1 MSDRFYDSPQWRFA
15 VSTLGLR
22 VLTLLDGIATDR
34 SVTTTLNQAAVAE
47 GQVPAEN
54 PKVNILHTDGHAYL
68 SEGDRFLFCLRRE
81 GTYGSDSVVW
91 ACRHAGIIGQVKP
104 SARQDNATARF
115 VSYDQ
120 WQMMYKRP
128 IRDAGG
134 ALPDDTGITY
144 TFQSAR
150 DILVEW
156 LTASDTY
163 DGDTYIDYTTGAELN
178 DTDPLDE
185 FVVQQGMTIG
195 EGMDA
200 LVETGTIDIVLAP
213 IFDVFASPVVI
224 NELQTYPQAG
234 VFRPNVIFAWDKPGR
249 NLVGIDNEA
258 DGSGRINA
266 VRYHFGQGG
275 DAATT
280 VEDAAS
286 QARYGTY
293 FGEQFFPGQL
303 SETAVEAMA
312 TKTLTEFAN
321 GRRTLMADVAADRG
335 KQPFIDYVPGDQ
347 ARAFASDAM
356 LQAIDERRRILSIPI
371 TINDNATETVEHL
384 LFADSGFTT

>member
-1 MSDRFYDSPQWRFA
+1 MGDRFYDSPQWRFA

-34 SVTTTLNQAAVAE
+34 SVTTTLNQASVAE

-54 PKVNILHTDGHAYL
+54 RKVNILHTDGHAYL
-68 SEGDRFLFCLRRE
+68 SEGDRFLFCLRRD
-81 GTYGSDSVVW
+81 GDQGSAETVW
-91 ACRHAGIIGQVKP
+91 QCRHAGIIGQVKP

-128 IRDAGG
+128 IRDTAGT
-134 ALPDDTGITY
+134 LPGEEGITY
-144 TFQSAR
+144 EAMSAR

-156 LTASDTY
+156 LTASETY
-163 DGDTYIDYTTGAELN
+163 DGPTYIDFTTGAELN

-185 FVVQQGMTIG
+185 FNVQQGMTIG
-195 EGMDA
+195 EGMDE
-200 LVETGTIDIVLAP
+200 LVNTGTIDIVLAP

-224 NELQTYPQAG
+224 NELQTYDQAG

-249 NLVGIDNEA
+249 NLVGIDNEH
-258 DGSGRINA
+258 DGAGRLNA

-275 DAATT
+275 DAAAT
-280 VEDAAS
+280 VEDVAS

-293 FGEQFFPGQL
+293 FGEQFFPGQI
-303 SETAVEAMA
+303 SESTVEAMA
-312 TKTLTEFAN
+312 VKTLAEFAN
-321 GRRTLMADVAADRG
+321 GRRTLLADVAADRG
-335 KQPFIDYVPGDQ
+335 KQPFIDYVPGDIV
-347 ARAFASDAM
+347 RAFASDAM
-356 LQAIDERRRILSIPI
+356 LEALDERRRILSVPVSID
-371 TINDNATETVEHL
+371 DNSTESVDRL
-384 LFADSGFTT
+384 LFAEGGFAT